1 MTRILMGLLAT
12 CVGLG
17 LAAPAVSGDALA
29 KPKTAATLAG
39 PCAALEG
46 HRWVAYVEPTNGTYL
61 SAEYWDLRRGVV
73 GGPAINNKAGRP
85 YPNPITSTMDWGRAA
100 ITKFTACVNLDGK
113 ARLSAD
119 WAAEP
124 IYDVT
129 VSADGLTATVAGT
142 NTRAD
147 TTDLRGWA
155 ARAPN

>member
-17 LAAPAVSGDALA
+17 LAAPAVSAEPVA
-29 KPKTAATLAG
+29 KPKAGTLAR

-46 HRWVAYVEPTNGTYL
+46 HRWVAYVEPTDGTYL
-61 SAEYWDLRRGVV
+61 SAEYWDLRHGVV
-73 GGPAINNKAGRP
+73 DGPGINGKAGRP
-85 YPNPITSTMDWGRAA
+85 YPNPIKGTMPWGHAA
-100 ITKFTACVNLDGK
+100 ITKFTACVNHNGA
-113 ARLSAD
+113 ARLSAA

-129 VSADGLTATVAGT
+129 LSADGLTATIAGT
-142 NTRAD
+142 NTRVD
-147 TTDLRGWA
+147 TTNLRGWA

>member
-1 MTRILMGLLAT
+1 MTRILMGLLAAS
-12 CVGLG
+12 VGLC
-17 LAAPAVSGDALA
+17 LAAPAVSGEALI
-29 KPKTAATLAG
+29 KPKAATLAN

-46 HRWVAYVEPTNGTYL
+46 HRWTAYVEPIDGTYL

-85 YPNPITSTMDWGRAA
+85 YPSPITGTMDWGRAA

-142 NTRAD
+142 NTRVD
-147 TTDLRGWA
+147 TTNLRGWA